1 MLTLIFFATYGAA
14 ACSIYALALMLENY
28 GEKVRRRK
36 IIARRLT
43 EVLEESC

>member
-1 MLTLIFFATYGAA
+1 MLTLIFLATYGSA
-14 ACSIYALALMLENY
+14 ACLIYALALALENY
-28 GEKVRRRK
+28 GEKIRRRK